1 MTGSGSGA
9 VFSALFGSIAVQG
22 VLWVVAYWPSLWLHG
37 RVGVLWMTGALLL
50 CGVPGLINTGL
61 ALVGVAAEPL
71 VRIWLHMAVR
81 VGVVFAGVLIVR
93 SGWPQ
98 VGISLFYGWV
108 MGFYLITMGFEVWTY
123 QKALRSGARGE

>member
-1 MTGSGSGA
+1 MAGSGLGS
-9 VFSALFGSIAVQG
+9 VVSALFGSVAVQA
-22 VLWVVAYWPSLWLHG
+22 VLWVVAYWPSLLLHG
-37 RVGVLWMTGALLL
+37 RSGVLWMTGALLL
-50 CGVPGLINTGL
+50 CGVPSLINTGL

-71 VRIWLHMAVR
+71 VRVWLHMAVR

-93 SGWPQ
+93 IGWPQ